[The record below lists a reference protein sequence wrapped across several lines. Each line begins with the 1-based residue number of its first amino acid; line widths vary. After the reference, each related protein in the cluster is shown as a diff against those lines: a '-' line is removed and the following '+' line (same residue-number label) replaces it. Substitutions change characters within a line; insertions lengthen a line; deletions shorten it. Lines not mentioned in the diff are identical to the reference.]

1 MSEKL
6 YAFLLRLFP
15 SHFRQSYGEDA
26 LQLFRDRAR
35 HETGVPSR
43 LRLWLDL
50 LADLA
55 ISVPP
60 EYFYAQ
66 PELLTAPTNHSPG
79 SPSFYVLNQGAP
91 RPGALVFGFVL
102 SVS

>member
-6 YAFLLRLFP
+6 YAWLLRLYP
-15 SHFRQSYGEDA
+15 SHFREAYGDEA

-35 HETGVPSR
+35 DEKGFFRS

-55 ISVPP
+55 ISVPR
-60 EYFYAQ
+60 EYGYVQ
-66 PELLTAPTNHSPG
+66 PELIGVSAQQRLVGMPAFNILEG
-79 SPSFYVLNQGAP
+79 KFP
-91 RPGALVFGFVL
+91 RPAALLFG
-102 SVS
+102 SV